1 MVHGITFSLLINV
14 SYIFFYLHFNLLVSL
29 IFRFFAPMLSKCFK
43 DDSKIIL
50 ISKALFLPKNI
61 CHFACRDTHLLV
73 CVHACLCVH
82 VSVHVCV
89 CVCAAHDLFLCAGL
103 ILGPFHLIFSSEWEQ
118 FSWTSYLFNKTIVL
132 LTEM

>member
-1 MVHGITFSLLINV
+1 V
-14 SYIFFYLHFNLLVSL
+14 Y
-29 IFRFFAPMLSKCFK
+29 
-43 DDSKIIL
+43 
-50 ISKALFLPKNI
+50 
-61 CHFACRDTHLLV
+61 
-73 CVHACLCVH
+73 VHACLCVH